1 MTTTYTFLARE
12 QTFRVTLT
20 GLMPLT
26 PHYVYLERQ
35 LVTSTNVKPL
45 GKALGDTLVTD
56 LNGQVTFDLYYTADI
71 QTNVKTTYEEF
82 QKTQSLIAGIKEV
95 VAANKSSS
103 TLPADFKD
111 TYFSYAASSITVS
124 VV

>member
-12 QTFRVTLT
+12 QTFRVTLA

-35 LVTSTNVKPL
+35 LLPALNVKPL

-56 LNGQVTFDLYYTADI
+56 LNGQVTFDLYYAAEI
-71 QTNVKTTYEEF
+71 KTNVATTYEEF

-95 VAANKSSS
+95 VVANKSAS
-103 TLPADFKD
+103 TLPANFKD

-124 VV
+124 VA